1 VLEAFDSMTIRVV
14 LAGAT
19 GWVGR
24 ALLPAIDRAEDLTI
38 VGAVGRSAAGQ
49 DAGVAVGIGSI
60 GVTVA
65 DNLDDAL
72 DIPSDVV
79 IDYTKPSIV
88 KRNALTSIAKGRH
101 LVIGTSGL
109 TEEDYRELDSV
120 AVSAGRGI
128 IAAGNFSITATLM
141 RKFAIEAA
149 HYIPDV
155 EIIDYA
161 GPGKPDTPSGTA
173 RELGETLGPIRGPS
187 SSRPIEQLSGIL
199 ETRGG
204 SVGSPIGV
212 QIHSVRVPS
221 FVLACEVLFG
231 AESER
236 LSIRHEAGSSAAPY
250 VAGTLLAVR
259 SVQSLVGLRRGL
271 EAIL

>member
-1 VLEAFDSMTIRVV
+1 MTIRVV
-14 LAGAT
+14 LAGVT

-24 ALLPAIDRAEDLTI
+24 ALLPAIDQAKDVTI

-49 DAGVAVGIGSI
+49 DAGVAVGIRSI

-79 IDYTKPSIV
+79 IDYTKPSVV
-88 KRNALTSIAKGRH
+88 KRHALLSIAKGRH

-109 TEEDYRELDSV
+109 TEEDYRELESV
-120 AVSAGRGI
+120 AATASRGI

-161 GPGKPDTPSGTA
+161 GPRA
-173 RELGETLGPIRGPS
+173 N
-187 SSRPIEQLSGIL
+187 
-199 ETRGG
+199 
-204 SVGSPIGV
+204 
-212 QIHSVRVPS
+212 
-221 FVLACEVLFG
+221 
-231 AESER
+231 
-236 LSIRHEAGSSAAPY
+236 
-250 VAGTLLAVR
+250 
-259 SVQSLVGLRRGL
+259 
-271 EAIL
+271 